1 MIKTLLILIL
11 IVAVSFLLL
20 GVRLLL
26 GKQFIH
32 THIEGNKAM
41 NDQGITCYRD
51 MEKKER
57 CHNRFAVS
65 EKSK

>member
-20 GVRLLL
+20 GVRLL
-26 GKQFIH
+26 QFIH
-32 THIEGNKAM
+32 KHIEGNKAM

-57 CHNRFAVS
+57 SHNRFAVS